1 MTFTKNIRTLS
12 FVLAASVSSLAL
24 AQGLT
29 TNVGAGTQ
37 IGVGSVAVPAVPAIP
52 AVPAV
57 PASGQA
63 GVQAE
68 ASTNIGSN
76 TAADAASNNRLESSA
91 GGATAESAKA
101 GMNAGLHTDSA
112 AAANVRDAAALAAK
126 SKHARIPANKKLEL
140 EAKAKAKAEK

>member
-12 FVLAASVSSLAL
+12 FVFVLAASVSSLAL

-37 IGVGSVAVPAVPAIP
+37 IGVGSVAVPAVPA
-52 AVPAV
+52 V

-68 ASTNIGSN
+68 ASTNIGGN
-76 TAADAASNNRLESSA
+76 TASDAASNNRLENSA

-101 GMNAGLHTDSA
+101 GTNAGLHTDSA

-126 SKHARIPANKKLEL
+126 SKHAKISANKKLEP